1 MHVWSARYPVFQAMG
16 ELLNRIASA
25 AEDVEIVNDEPG
37 DFSLDPNVLLLGRGG
52 TSGVPVT
59 GCTRDGKLKMSSK
72 MYCIHSLLSIHCK
85 LFSVNGLQPASVLM
99 QRYIYIPTIRT
110 ILELRHQA
118 RPQSL

>member
-59 GCTRDGKLKMSSK
+59 GCLDILGLVPV
-72 MYCIHSLLSIHCK
+72 HSPDVHPRWQ
-85 LFSVNGLQPASVLM
+85 VEDV
-99 QRYIYIPTIRT
+99 
-110 ILELRHQA
+110 
-118 RPQSL
+118 